1 MRQLDEVEVE
11 GVVTGSLR
19 CRIASGL
26 ARGVVT
32 VKAFAVSEVRGIV
45 LVTVIFVVTGSR
57 HLPNQPHFIQVV
69 VVAVIVS
76 VVIGAVVV
84 VLSSYLTVSYSER
97 IQGPLLRLPGT
108 PTSPEYGKLSFVSDS
123 CLMTCCCY
131 LMKNHRSDCF

>member
-1 MRQLDEVEVE
+1 MVFRVSQPFLRIEDASGQLDEKVEAE
-11 GVVTGSLR
+11 RVVTGILR

-32 VKAFAVSEVRGIV
+32 VKAFAVSEVRGTV

-76 VVIGAVVV
+76 VVIGVVVV
-84 VLSSYLTVSYSER
+84 VLSSRQPHQPGVWQVVVRVRLMLDDLLLLLLLDEGASE
-97 IQGPLLRLPGT
+97 
-108 PTSPEYGKLSFVSDS
+108 
-123 CLMTCCCY
+123 
-131 LMKNHRSDCF
+131 